1 VGPTAM
7 RLTESANLIS
17 MRTVRSA
24 DGTEIAFD
32 QTGQGP
38 PVILVVGAFNDRS
51 TGAPLANA
59 LEAQMTVLNYDRR
72 GRGAS
77 GDTQPYAVEREVEDL
92 DALIREAGGAAGVF
106 GYSSG
111 ANLALEAAAHGLNI
125 TKLALY
131 DAPFVVG
138 DDLPRP
144 PKEIA
149 TQLAKLI
156 SANRRGD
163 AVELYQTKLVGIP
176 EPVVAQLR
184 NAPFRPALEA
194 IAHTLVYDAT
204 VVGDLT
210 LPTDRLRT
218 IKAPTLA
225 VYGSHSPALM
235 GPAAKALAGALPNG
249 QARALD
255 GQSHDI
261 VPSALAPV
269 LLEFFGQ

>member
-1 VGPTAM
+1 
-7 RLTESANLIS
+7 

-131 DAPFVVG
+131 DAPFIVG

-144 PKEIA
+144 PKDIA

-225 VYGSHSPALM
+225 LYGSQSPALM

-249 QARALD
+249 RARALD